1 MRQVGH
7 EPACDGIGNPG
18 EHHRDGACSIQC
30 CRHHRICGSKDYIRR
45 KAYNFLRHVAH
56 PLLAFACKAVL
67 ETDVAAIY
75 PAEVLQGFSE
85 GCEIAL
91 PYFVILSEPIMTPT
105 RLTPSLFW
113 ARAVSG
119 QMAVPPSKMMKIRR
133 RMGR

>member
-45 KAYNFLRHVAH
+45 KAYTFLRHVAH

-85 GCEIAL
+85 GREVAL
-91 PYFVILSEPIMTPT
+91 PYFVILREAHNDADAPYPIA
-105 RLTPSLFW
+105 LLA
-113 ARAVSG
+113 ARG
-119 QMAVPPSKMMKIRR
+119 ERPN
-133 RMGR
+133 GRTA